1 MRSLPSFKY
10 ILNPRAKVNQPRIE
24 NSTATRQVI
33 ASDNM
38 KDLPME
44 YVFQPMEDGRV
55 FVTPSNIPEGH
66 ITDLLPKAGTRGQ
79 ETLIDGRT
87 GLPVPVLNAQ
97 SKKERFRRRKW
108 NKDERDLFPRD
119 IGKTIVLN
127 SPEEARQF
135 ISNITADAQYQEF
148 NPDLNMSRHQKAAAK
163 ALAFKQKRFN
173 ESGRNELILK
183 GDAYPWNYFTEEP
196 FTDDDIDRIV
206 MSPSNP
212 NTVPRALERAA
223 ATKRIESTEPIDT
236 YSDMPQVEATVLR
249 DLRRALKGE
258 SITAPRAYTTEPDT
272 TITEG
277 FDYERW
283 SRNRNLDK
291 VPAHSLKVR
300 PDVRFA
306 GDPTLAELVF

>member
-1 MRSLPSFKY
+1 MRALPSFKY
-10 ILNPRAKVNQPRIE
+10 TLNPRAKVNQPRIE
-24 NSTATRQVI
+24 NRRAIRQVI

-66 ITDLLPKAGTRGQ
+66 ETVLLPKAGTRGQ
-79 ETLIDGRT
+79 ETLIDKRT

-97 SKKERFRRRKW
+97 SRRTRVGRRQVDKE
-108 NKDERDLFPRD
+108 EQDLFPRD

-127 SPEEARQF
+127 SPEEASQF
-135 ISNITADAQYQEF
+135 IRNITANSQYQEF
-148 NPDLNMSRHQKAAAK
+148 NPNLNMSRHQKAAAK
-163 ALAFKQKRFN
+163 ALAYKQKRFN
-173 ESGRNELILK
+173 EVGRNELILE
-183 GDAYPWNYFTEEP
+183 GDAYPWYYLTERIH
-196 FTDDDIDRIV
+196 TDEDIDNLI

-212 NTVPRALERAA
+212 NTVSRALERAA
-223 ATKRIESTEPIDT
+223 ATKRIEPKEPIDT

-258 SITAPRAYTTEPDT
+258 SITTPRAYTTEPDT